1 MAQHTLTATDI
12 REVMDDTMHLD
23 LSNEEKFEAIRQ
35 FEEEKGTNKGNR
47 LFKKV
52 MRDILFLGLG
62 DNYDIKKF
70 EAKMQEIEYSIEH
83 LILEAKESNDRR

>member
-12 REVMDDTMHLD
+12 RKIMDDTMHLD
-23 LSNEEKFEAIRQ
+23 LTNEEKFEVIKQ
-35 FEEEKGTNKGNR
+35 FEEEKGLNKGNR

-52 MRDILFLGLG
+52 MRDILLLGLG
-62 DNYDIKKF
+62 GNYDIKKI

-83 LILEAKESNDRR
+83 LILEARESNDR

>member
-12 REVMDDTMHLD
+12 RKIMDDTMHLD
-23 LSNEEKFEAIRQ
+23 LTNEEKFEVIRQ
-35 FEEEKGTNKGNR
+35 FEEEKGLNKGNR

-52 MRDILFLGLG
+52 MRDILLLGLG
-62 DNYDIKKF
+62 GNYDRKEL

-83 LILEAKESNDRR
+83 LILEAKESNG